1 MLYQIVIFVKLA
13 EKPFYGVGSVITY
26 DYKLHNISFQ

>member
-1 MLYQIVIFVKLA
+1 MLYQIVIVKLA
-13 EKPFYGVGSVITY
+13 EKAILWGRLITY

>member
-1 MLYQIVIFVKLA
+1 MLYQIVIVKLA